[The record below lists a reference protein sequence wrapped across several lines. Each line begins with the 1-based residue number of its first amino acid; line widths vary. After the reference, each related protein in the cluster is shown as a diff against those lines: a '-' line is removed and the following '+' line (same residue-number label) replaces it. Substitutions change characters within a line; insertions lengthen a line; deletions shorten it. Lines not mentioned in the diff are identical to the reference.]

1 MMRISQSIVALSLFS
16 IKSFYSGRVISYL
29 ALMFFI
35 LDRLFRISYDDSF
48 SFTYRHHSKWLRHS
62 SVKCRLERIRDYNTI
77 VMVIYKITV
86 WLPIG
91 LLLLCRRP
99 VQKIFNYPRF
109 HYPSTLSQNHRIA
122 HPLALYWLE
131 TQVELNQLTI
141 QNPEIFRISKRYEPM
156 T

>member
-1 MMRISQSIVALSLFS
+1 MRISRSIVALSLFS
-16 IKSFYSGRVISYL
+16 IKGFYSGRVISYL

-35 LDRLFRISYDDSF
+35 LDRLFRILYDDSF
-48 SFTYRHHSKWLRHS
+48 SFTYSHHSKWLHHG
-62 SVKCRLERIRDYNTI
+62 SVKCRLERIREYNTI

-91 LLLLCRRP
+91 FLLLCRRP

-109 HYPSTLSQNHRIA
+109 HYPSILSQNHRIA

-141 QNPEIFRISKRYEPM
+141 QNPEKFRISKRYEPM
-156 T
+156 P